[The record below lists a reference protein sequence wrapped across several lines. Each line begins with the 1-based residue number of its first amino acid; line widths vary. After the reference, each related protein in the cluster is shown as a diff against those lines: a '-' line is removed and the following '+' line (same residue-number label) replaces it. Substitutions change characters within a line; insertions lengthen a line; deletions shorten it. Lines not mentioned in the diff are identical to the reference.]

1 MTTGSTRVVTAN
13 VNGIRAA
20 VRRGF
25 AGWLA
30 ARNPD
35 VLCLQEVR
43 AGEADIPAGVFD
55 GYHLAYHEGSQK
67 GRAGVAVLSRVAPD
81 AVRVGFGSAEF
92 DTQGRYI
99 EVDLPGGL
107 TVASLYLPKGAATGE
122 ILDAKLRFMKHFA
135 EHVRARSAAAESTG
149 GGYLVAGDYNI
160 APTPDDLKA
169 WKTNQRSP
177 GFLPVEREWFAD
189 LLAPAGGRAVTGSA
203 DEPEGVAAPA
213 VVDVLRGLHPGRPG
227 PYTWWSWRGRQFD
240 NDAGWRIDL
249 QLASPALAA
258 TAVAG
263 GVDREESYESRVSDH
278 SPVWVDYAWPVA

>member
-1 MTTGSTRVVTAN
+1 MRVATAN

-20 VRRGF
+20 VRRGL

-30 ARNPD
+30 RRNPD

-43 AGEADIPAGVFD
+43 AGESDIPSGIFD

-67 GRAGVAVLSRVAPD
+67 GRAGVAVLTRTPPE
-81 AVRVGFGSAEF
+81 AVRIGFGSAEF

-99 EVDLPGGL
+99 EVDLPGPVPGDPAGRL
-107 TVASLYLPKGAATGE
+107 TVASLYLPKGAADGE
-122 ILDAKLRFMKHFA
+122 ILDAKLRFCKEFA
-135 EHVRARSAAAESTG
+135 AHVRTRSAQAEATG

-160 APTPDDLKA
+160 APTQNDLKA
-169 WKTNQRSP
+169 WKTNQKSP

-189 LLAPAGGRAVTGSA
+189 LLTPAGGAVA
-203 DEPEGVAAPA
+203 DGPGDPG
-213 VVDVLRGLHPGRPG
+213 VVDVLRRLHPDQAG

-249 QLASPALAA
+249 HLASPTLAA
-258 TAVAG
+258 AVTTG
-263 GVDREESYESRVSDH
+263 GVDREDAYESRVSDH
-278 SPVWVDYAWPVA
+278 SPVWADYAWPSA

>member
-1 MTTGSTRVVTAN
+1 MPITIATAN

-30 ARNPD
+30 ARSPD

-43 AGEADIPAGVFD
+43 AGEGDIPTGTFS

-67 GRAGVAVLSRVAPD
+67 GRAGVAVLTRTAPE

-99 EVDLPGGL
+99 EVDLPGPTPGDPAGRL
-107 TVASLYLPKGAATGE
+107 TVASLYLPKGAASGE
-122 ILDAKLRFMKHFA
+122 ILDSKLRFCKQLA
-135 EHVRARSAAAESTG
+135 EHVRSRSAEAEATG
-149 GGYLVAGDYNI
+149 GAYLVAGDFNI
-160 APTPDDLKA
+160 APTQDDLKA
-169 WKTNQRSP
+169 WKTNLRSP

-189 LLAPAGGRAVTGSA
+189 LLAPPGGEGA
-203 DEPEGVAAPA
+203 DSGTAPA
-213 VVDVLRGLHPGRPG
+213 VVDVLRRLHPDRPG

-249 QLASPALAA
+249 HLASPSLAA
-258 TAVAG
+258 TATVG
-263 GVDREESYESRVSDH
+263 GVDREASYEARVSDH
-278 SPVWVDYAWPVA
+278 SPVWVDYGWSSS